1 MRIPVLRKKLFILA
15 GALCSIAKS
24 IAGDASPLATQNG
37 LADLEA
43 RAPKESQYPTV
54 VPQFHRDLI
63 HLVESDTLT
72 TGDEFLRA
80 ANIAAGPFPDFRAFR
95 TRYELMLAAA
105 AKGDRDA
112 DNLIPVNWDALL
124 QTLGRPMRFDMGKLV
139 AQFPDNEQFALDSAP
154 KSIQLVMLYPGKA
167 RETAATAV
175 DNTEVQRLVD
185 ADQAIR
191 KRWNSLSE
199 AEHKQVASDDHLRNV
214 RVREIVNSETL
225 HTSKDF
231 ENASLVMQHSSG
243 FSGYELA
250 HELAVCSMLLGNKG
264 MGRWLVAATYD
275 RMLTSLGHEQRFGTQ
290 GAIMALGDDK
300 PHLADTDEA
309 GICDGERLALGCP
322 TLAAKRAN
330 FYAPHPKD

>member
-1 MRIPVLRKKLFILA
+1 MRLPMLRQKLFLLA
-15 GALCSIAKS
+15 GALCSITRLL
-24 IAGDASPLATQNG
+24 AGDALPLSAQRS

-43 RAPKESQYPTV
+43 RAPKENQYPTV
-54 VPQFHRDLI
+54 VPQFHSDVVR
-63 HLVESDTLT
+63 LVDSNTLA
-72 TGDEFLRA
+72 TGEDFFRT

-95 TRYELMLAAA
+95 MRYELTLAAA

-112 DNLIPVNWDALL
+112 DNLIPTDWDALL
-124 QTLGRPMRFDMGKLV
+124 QTLGRPMRYDLGKLV
-139 AQFPDNEQFALDSAP
+139 TQFPDDEHFALDPAP
-154 KSIQLVMLYPGKA
+154 KSIQFVMLYPGKA
-167 RETAATAV
+167 RETAANAV
-175 DNTEVQRLVD
+175 DNTEVQKLVD

-214 RVREIVNSETL
+214 RIREIVNSETL

-243 FSGYELA
+243 FPGYELA

-275 RMLTSLGHEQRFGTQ
+275 RMLMSLGHEQRFGTQ

>member
-1 MRIPVLRKKLFILA
+1 MLFPMLRRVFFLVVV
-15 GALCSIAKS
+15 ALWSATKA
-24 IAGDASPLATQNG
+24 IAGDTSPIPTQVN

-43 RAPKESQYPTV
+43 RAPKENQFPKV
-54 VPQFHRDLI
+54 IPQFHRDLI
-63 HLVESDTLT
+63 HLVESNTLT

-80 ANIAAGPFPDFRAFR
+80 ANIAAGPSPDFRAIR
-95 TRYELMLAAA
+95 TRYELTLAAA

-112 DNLIPVNWDALL
+112 DSLIPVNWDALL

-139 AQFPDNEQFALDSAP
+139 AQFPDNEQFALDPAP

-175 DNTEVQRLVD
+175 DNTEVQKLVD

-199 AEHKQVASDDHLRNV
+199 AEHKQVAIDDHLRNLQI
-214 RVREIVNSETL
+214 REIVNSDTL

-243 FSGYELA
+243 FYGYELA
-250 HELAVCSMLLGNKG
+250 RELAVCSMLLGNKG

-275 RMLTSLGHEQRFGTQ
+275 RMLTSLGHEQND
-290 GAIMALGDDK
+290 LGPK
-300 PHLADTDEA
+300 
-309 GICDGERLALGCP
+309 
-322 TLAAKRAN
+322 
-330 FYAPHPKD
+330 APSWP